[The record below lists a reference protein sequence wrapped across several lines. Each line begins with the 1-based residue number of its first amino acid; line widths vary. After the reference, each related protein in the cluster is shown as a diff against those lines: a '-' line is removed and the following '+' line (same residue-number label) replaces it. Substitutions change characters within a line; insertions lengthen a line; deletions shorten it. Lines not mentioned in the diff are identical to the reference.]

1 MKKKVFGAVLAVFA
15 SLTLHAQQI
24 PGMDF
29 DTWSKTGGSWYPYAK
44 EAPASQRVWDSANK
58 GLSLRARASHCGG
71 FFCCGAQALG
81 LSGFGICSTWA
92 QWLQLPVPRA
102 QAQ

>member
-1 MKKKVFGAVLAVFA
+1 MHVF
-15 SLTLHAQQI
+15 
-24 PGMDF
+24 
-29 DTWSKTGGSWYPYAK
+29 
-44 EAPASQRVWDSANK
+44 
-58 GLSLRARASHCGG
+58 LSLMGLHYCVGFALVAGAGATLCCRARASHCGG